1 MIHVHVPVHA
11 IVSVVAGILVLAL
24 ALVLVLVSVL
34 VLATV
39 IVTYEYWRRLRGLG
53 LISSAPRTWATPP
66 IGPFCPASPCLR
78 LAKGLKVWWLTAW
91 CLGLVEPR
99 CRD

>member
-24 ALVLVLVSVL
+24 VLVLVSVL

-39 IVTYEYWRRLRGLG
+39 IVICEYWRRLGGLG

-78 LAKGLKVWWLTAW
+78 LAKVLKVWRLSVWG
-91 CLGLVEPR
+91 LGLVEPR